1 MARLL
6 SILSGEAQRLAL
18 GALTV
23 LGRVYPANRRSGTFV
38 SDAEPAIL
46 GGSGRCG
53 TTLLRV
59 MLDSHGRFS
68 CGPES
73 DLFLDKP
80 FFPFGPKSDFFRD
93 KRVFLELLARNFD
106 IPLAEVAR
114 LFHQARSRAEF
125 ADLFFR
131 LYCESTGKPRWAE
144 KSPDNLLNLEFIRA
158 AFPRSK
164 FIHIL
169 RDGRDVACSFRTH
182 PRHVVRRGR
191 LVPTHNWHP
200 IRWCIGRWV
209 QAVETARPY
218 RGQPWYMEVKYEDLV
233 ASPRETMRRI
243 LDFLGEPWD
252 ENVLHFQDVPRDA
265 TRFPAN
271 VEAVGPLKQS
281 AAGRWRRDFSDEDK
295 RIFKEMAGPLLVEV
309 GYETSDDW

>member
-1 MARLL
+1 MARLVSAL
-6 SILSGEAQRLAL
+6 SDQAQRLAL

-59 MLDSHGRFS
+59 MLDSHRRFS

-80 FFPFGPKSDFFRD
+80 A
-93 KRVFLELLARNFD
+93 FLGRLARNFD
-106 IPLAEVAR
+106 IPRADVAR
-114 LFHQARSRAEF
+114 LFRQARSRAEF

-131 LYCESTGKPRWAE
+131 LYCERTGKPRWAE
-144 KSPDNLLNLEFIRA
+144 KSPDNLPNLEFIRA

-191 LVPTHNWHP
+191 LVLTHNWHP

-218 RGQPWYMEVKYEDLV
+218 RRQPWYTEVKYEDLV
-233 ASPRETMRRI
+233 ASPRETMHRI

-271 VEAVGPLKQS
+271 VEAVGPMKQS

-295 RIFKEMAGPLLVEV
+295 RIFKELAGPLLVEL